1 MTSWKKRLVSLAITS
16 VVGAFAGWLT
26 LNLVLDMLL
35 GGKLFG

>member
-1 MTSWKKRLVSLAITS
+1 MTPVKKRLISLAITA